1 VLALVFLF
9 GAGIFPNLVKSTLDP
24 VWDITIFDA
33 ASSRGTM
40 LTMLVVVSFGMP
52 FVLLYTAITYWTFR
66 GRVGGDGDG
75 PAVVERR
82 A

>member
-1 VLALVFLF
+1 
-9 GAGIFPNLVKSTLDP
+9 
-24 VWDITIFDA
+24 
-33 ASSRGTM
+33 M